1 MTITF
6 QLENPPSTKVEVT
19 ICDNAN
25 LDEVVEACR
34 SAAFAMGY
42 NIENILDSFRTGDD
56 LIPVPTMKPLEENY

>member
-1 MTITF
+1 MIISF
-6 QLENPPSTKVEVT
+6 QLENPPLTKVQVT
-19 ICDNAN
+19 LCDNAN

-56 LIPVPTMKPLEENY
+56 LIPVQSMKPLEEDY

>member
-1 MTITF
+1 MIITF
-6 QLENPPSTKVEVT
+6 QLENPPSTKIEVT
-19 ICDNAN
+19 ICDHAN

-56 LIPVPTMKPLEENY
+56 LNPAQTMAPLEEDY

>member
-6 QLENPPSTKVEVT
+6 QLENPPSTKVQVT
-19 ICDNAN
+19 LCDHAD

-42 NIENILDSFRTGDD
+42 NIESILDRFRTGDD
-56 LIPVPTMKPLEENY
+56 LIAVPTMKPLEEDY